1 MAELSG
7 QGTGAGSRD
16 PSEKRDFQAVRQRS
30 GDLSRGEH
38 LWTWLLRLLL
48 PVVLGLCVQLISWM
62 WFNNTYGLN
71 AWSIAGGILLIL
83 VAVPVA
89 LWAWHSWLPLER
101 EMQTAGSGN
110 RLQFRHIVLVLLAFA
125 VVAGYAGLNK
135 GNVAPP
141 TGTPLAAEV

>member
-7 QGTGAGSRD
+7 QGTGAGARD
-16 PSEKRDFQAVRQRS
+16 PSRKPDFRTLQQRS

-48 PVVLGLCVQLISWM
+48 PIVLGLCAQLISWM
-62 WFNNTYGLN
+62 WFNNTYGLD
-71 AWSIAGGILLIL
+71 AWSLAGGILLIL

-141 TGTPLAAEV
+141 PGASLAAEV